1 VHDFSW
7 PTVVSSIAGSG
18 ATTWLVV
25 KTLSGH
31 IGERWLAR
39 YKAEL
44 DKEFEKYRDALEQ
57 KRRRIEA
64 DLGQRIYVSKAQFD
78 TEFNAIRD
86 IFAILG
92 KLRLSF
98 NGLRPFLDWI
108 PSDDKGKLK
117 VITARLSHFK
127 PLLESFITAVE
138 SSYPFV
144 PDQIYQQ
151 LEVCMRMGLLEM
163 RHIESAGVNA
173 LTPSG
178 YLDSEKQQDKF
189 TAAYFTAANLVRA
202 RLKELSEI

>member
-1 VHDFSW
+1 
-7 PTVVSSIAGSG
+7 
-18 ATTWLVV
+18 
-25 KTLSGH
+25 
-31 IGERWLAR
+31 
-39 YKAEL
+39 
-44 DKEFEKYRDALEQ
+44 
-57 KRRRIEA
+57 
-64 DLGQRIYVSKAQFD
+64 
-78 TEFNAIRD
+78 
-86 IFAILG
+86 
-92 KLRLSF
+92 
-98 NGLRPFLDWI
+98 
-108 PSDDKGKLK
+108 
-117 VITARLSHFK
+117 
-127 PLLESFITAVE
+127 VE